1 MVAQEPQLKPTPDP
15 TVLTTE
21 QLQREVST
29 INRELELRKASSLR
43 EMLSLEEL
51 VKTLING
58 LDHVMSEKFV
68 SIATTFELIEKQ
80 RVEQKKDTKDA
91 VDAALTAQKE
101 AVKEQTTAFG
111 LATAKSEAAMT
122 EQLKQL
128 NATFTAAIKGVT
140 DLLNDT
146 KDRISKM
153 EAMRLGGEGA
163 VNNRRADT
171 AIMIASVGGLVAA
184 GSAIYNAVRG

>member
-1 MVAQEPQLKPTPDP
+1 MTDTPSWMRPPSDP
-15 TVLTTE
+15 SELTTA
-21 QLQREVST
+21 QILRET
-29 INRELELRKASSLR
+29 AILREL
-43 EMLSLEEL
+43 LETNVTGVSAVVEQKFQAVDRQFDL
-51 VKTLING
+51 VER
-58 LDHVMSEKFV
+58 M
-68 SIATTFELIEKQ
+68 

-111 LATAKSEAAMT
+111 LATAKSEMAMT

-146 KDRISKM
+146 KDRISKV
-153 EAMRLGGEGA
+153 EAMRLGGDGVRED
-163 VNNRRADT
+163 RRADT
-171 AIMIASVGGLVAA
+171 AIIIAAIGGLVAA
-184 GSAIYNAVRG
+184 GSAIYNIIPR

>member
-1 MVAQEPQLKPTPDP
+1 MAQTNGGPVSAQERPPSDP
-15 TVLTTE
+15 SELTT
-21 QLQREVST
+21 QQILREAS
-29 INRELELRKASSLR
+29 ILREL
-43 EMLSLEEL
+43 LESNATGANAVVEQKFAAVDRQFDL
-51 VKTLING
+51 VER
-58 LDHVMSEKFV
+58 M
-68 SIATTFELIEKQ
+68 

-146 KDRISKM
+146 KDRISKV
-153 EAMRLGGEGA
+153 EAMRIGGEGA
-163 VNNRRADT
+163 VNNRRLESGQVLSILSFAAAVV
-171 AIMIASVGGLVAA
+171 AI
-184 GSAIYNAVRG
+184 IYSILQG

>member
-1 MVAQEPQLKPTPDP
+1 MTDTPYPFKPPSDP
-15 TVLTTE
+15 SELTTA
-21 QLQREVST
+21 QILREAS
-29 INRELELRKASSLR
+29 ILRELLEANASGANAVVEQKFAAVDR
-43 EMLSLEEL
+43 QFDL
-51 VKTLING
+51 VER
-58 LDHVMSEKFV
+58 M
-68 SIATTFELIEKQ
+68 

-111 LATAKSEAAMT
+111 LATAKSEASMT

-163 VNNRRADT
+163 VDNRRADT

-184 GSAIYNAVRG
+184 GSAIYNAIRG

>member
-1 MVAQEPQLKPTPDP
+1 MTETPHYRPPSDP
-15 TVLTTE
+15 SELTTA
-21 QLQREVST
+21 QILREAS
-29 INRELELRKASSLR
+29 ILRELLEANATGASLLVEQKFSAVDR
-43 EMLSLEEL
+43 QFEL
-51 VKTLING
+51 VER
-58 LDHVMSEKFV
+58 M
-68 SIATTFELIEKQ
+68 

-146 KDRISKM
+146 KDRISKV
-153 EAMRLGGEGA
+153 EAMRLGSDGA
-163 VNNRRADT
+163 HDNRRADA
-171 AIMIASVGGLVAA
+171 AILI
-184 GSAIYNAVRG
+184 SAIVGILMVITTIYTMIHG

>member
-1 MVAQEPQLKPTPDP
+1 MTHSQERPPSDP
-15 TVLTTE
+15 SELTT
-21 QLQREVST
+21 QQILREVS
-29 INRELELRKASSLR
+29 ILRELMESTANGANAVVEQKFAAVDRQF
-43 EMLSLEEL
+43 EL
-51 VKTLING
+51 VER
-58 LDHVMSEKFV
+58 M
-68 SIATTFELIEKQ
+68 

-146 KDRISKM
+146 KDRISKV

-163 VNNRRADT
+163 VNNRRLEAGQVLS
-171 AIMIASVGGLVAA
+171 ILSFAA
-184 GSAIYNAVRG
+184 AALAVIYSIIHG

>member
-1 MVAQEPQLKPTPDP
+1 MPPWMRPPSDP
-15 TVLTTE
+15 SELTTA
-21 QLQREVST
+21 QILREAS
-29 INRELELRKASSLR
+29 ILREL
-43 EMLSLEEL
+43 LETSARGADQVVEQKFAAVDRQFEL
-51 VKTLING
+51 VER
-58 LDHVMSEKFV
+58 M
-68 SIATTFELIEKQ
+68 

-146 KDRISKM
+146 KDRISKV
-153 EAMRLGGEGA
+153 EAMRLGGDGVRE
-163 VNNRRADT
+163 NRRADT
-171 AIMIASVGGLVAA
+171 AIMIAAVGGIVAV
-184 GSAIYNAVRG
+184 GSTIYNMIHG

>member
-1 MVAQEPQLKPTPDP
+1 MTDTPPWMRPPSDP
-15 TVLTTE
+15 SELTTA
-21 QLQREVST
+21 QILREAS
-29 INRELELRKASSLR
+29 ILREL
-43 EMLSLEEL
+43 LESRSHGADAVVEQKFAAVDRQFEL
-51 VKTLING
+51 VER
-58 LDHVMSEKFV
+58 M
-68 SIATTFELIEKQ
+68 

-111 LATAKSEAAMT
+111 LATAKSEMAMT

-146 KDRISKM
+146 KDRISKV

-163 VNNRRADT
+163 RDNRRADT
-171 AIMIASVGGLVAA
+171 AIIIAAVGGLIAA
-184 GSAIYNAVRG
+184 GSAIYNLIPR

>member
-1 MVAQEPQLKPTPDP
+1 MTDTPPWAKPPSDP
-15 TVLTTE
+15 SELTTA
-21 QLQREVST
+21 QILREAS
-29 INRELELRKASSLR
+29 ILRELLEANATGANSLVEQKFAAVDR
-43 EMLSLEEL
+43 QFEL
-51 VKTLING
+51 VER
-58 LDHVMSEKFV
+58 M
-68 SIATTFELIEKQ
+68 

-153 EAMRLGGEGA
+153 EAMRLGGDGVRE
-163 VNNRRADT
+163 NRRADT
-171 AIMIASVGGLVAA
+171 AILIAAVGGLVAA
-184 GSAIYNAVRG
+184 GSTIYTIVHG